1 MTGVRM
7 IARRYRVTA
16 LVVWPGL
23 PQIWAGQVA
32 LGLTLSLFFAVL
44 INLAVVSQW
53 VYVRWFDDST
63 RQALWVVTG
72 LLFSGM
78 AAWTVIWAWK
88 FHPERFQVEIESLY
102 RESADHYLKGQWAQA
117 RDQLERL
124 ILLNPSDT
132 EAHLRLARLLHRTG
146 EPGLARRVL
155 DQCRDTP
162 GARTWWWEIDR
173 MVESI
178 AKKPAAEAPDR

>member
-1 MTGVRM
+1 M

-23 PQIWAGQVA
+23 PQIWSGQVA
-32 LGLTLSLFFAVL
+32 FGLTLAAFFTVL
-44 INLAVVSQW
+44 VNLAVVSQW

-72 LLFSGM
+72 LLFTGM
-78 AAWTVIWAWK
+78 ASWTVVWAWK
-88 FHPERFQVEIESLY
+88 FHPDRFAVEIDSLY
-102 RESADHYLKGQWAQA
+102 REAADSYLKGKWAQS

-124 ILLNPSDT
+124 ILLDPSDT
-132 EAHLRLARLLHRTG
+132 EAHLRLAKLLHRTG
-146 EPGLARRVL
+146 ETVLARRVL

-162 GARTWWWEIDR
+162 GAKTWWFEIDR
-173 MVESI
+173 LAESL
-178 AKKPAAEAPDR
+178 ARKPGPELPES